1 MNVRKLETEEHGM
14 TRFLY
19 EEAFPEDSQAFTDY
33 YYTEKTKNNQIYVL
47 EEEGK
52 ICSMAHL
59 NPYFLF
65 VNGSRKETH
74 YIVAV
79 ATKKECRGQGYMGT
93 VLRRAL
99 EDMYREGEIFTF
111 LMPAAKG
118 IYEPYDFRTV
128 FEQTRPYVKDLEGW
142 IQAGGK
148 DCQELSEWA
157 SDSLK
162 KSCQVYAVRDED
174 YYLRML
180 REYESDGGKLLLKRD
195 AQGKITDF
203 GIWVPEEHPEQGK
216 IMVRILDVRRMLMS
230 LELSE
235 LTGVCF
241 TVTDPIIEDNNR
253 CLTLMGTEFSGV
265 MLMDAKPENSEG
277 VISVRALADLVF
289 GVKSIEEL
297 RKEEGV
303 SMSDRMAGELEKLLP
318 LSEIY
323 LNEMV

>member
-59 NPYFLF
+59 NPYTLS

-79 ATKKECRGQGYMGT
+79 ATKKECRGRGYMGA

-157 SDSLK
+157 SDNLK
-162 KSCQVYAVRDED
+162 KSCQVYSVRDED

-180 REYESDGGKLLLKRD
+180 R
-195 AQGKITDF
+195 
-203 GIWVPEEHPEQGK
+203 
-216 IMVRILDVRRMLMS
+216 
-230 LELSE
+230 
-235 LTGVCF
+235 
-241 TVTDPIIEDNNR
+241 
-253 CLTLMGTEFSGV
+253 
-265 MLMDAKPENSEG
+265 
-277 VISVRALADLVF
+277 
-289 GVKSIEEL
+289 
-297 RKEEGV
+297 
-303 SMSDRMAGELEKLLP
+303 
-318 LSEIY
+318 
-323 LNEMV
+323 

>member
-59 NPYFLF
+59 NPYSLS

-79 ATKKECRGQGYMGT
+79 ATKKECRGRGYMGA

-118 IYEPYDFRTV
+118 I
-128 FEQTRPYVKDLEGW
+128 
-142 IQAGGK
+142 
-148 DCQELSEWA
+148 
-157 SDSLK
+157 
-162 KSCQVYAVRDED
+162 
-174 YYLRML
+174 
-180 REYESDGGKLLLKRD
+180 
-195 AQGKITDF
+195 
-203 GIWVPEEHPEQGK
+203 
-216 IMVRILDVRRMLMS
+216 
-230 LELSE
+230 
-235 LTGVCF
+235 
-241 TVTDPIIEDNNR
+241 
-253 CLTLMGTEFSGV
+253 
-265 MLMDAKPENSEG
+265 
-277 VISVRALADLVF
+277 
-289 GVKSIEEL
+289 
-297 RKEEGV
+297 
-303 SMSDRMAGELEKLLP
+303 
-318 LSEIY
+318 
-323 LNEMV
+323 